1 MIVLLCLKENVCGIM
16 TFYELEHGL
25 AISTSGLGRDDPMR
39 RRIDRLRRLEKQ
51 FFKGEGLSGAILLTY
66 NGRVSGKS
74 NYDEG
79 SDMNWLRFE
88 VKGKKNREKVATI
101 VKRLYQVLE
110 KEQHAT
116 AAVECLAPLAD

>member
-1 MIVLLCLKENVCGIM
+1 M

-51 FFKGEGLSGAILLTY
+51 FFKGDGLSGAILLTY

-116 AAVECLAPLAD
+116 DAVECLAPLAD